1 MRDNFPR
8 SVAVV
13 GNRRLRNCH
22 RVPTSGAYCLRF
34 QLFTSLVKSVTPQ
47 MPCTAPPG
55 LAAIRAAAPS
65 HVCLHTKAAD
75 PSRHAARRR
84 QWRSQR
90 QISGGKWAISK
101 QRLRDT
107 GEQRSRN
114 PGQFVSRDTGSEK
127 VTWYRF
133 SRGHVT
139 PVSRGHVTPVQR
151 RSRDTGSAEVA

>member
-1 MRDNFPR
+1 MQCWLSQPPPDDLLGVLLKQPVVVMRDNFPR

-65 HVCLHTKAAD
+65 HACLHTKALIRRATRLGGD
-75 PSRHAARRR
+75 SGAVSARF
-84 QWRSQR
+84 Q
-90 QISGGKWAISK
+90 GV
-101 QRLRDT
+101 
-107 GEQRSRN
+107 N
-114 PGQFVSRDTGSEK
+114 GQSA
-127 VTWYRF
+127 
-133 SRGHVT
+133 SRGYVT
-139 PVSRGHVTPVQR
+139 PVSRGHVTLVSLCHVTPGQK
-151 RSRDTGSAEVA
+151 RSRGTVSAEVT